1 MIRLATLWVW
11 LMCCGLQAAHAQDDP
26 PRQRQSI
33 SAERASAD
41 AGFSRQEQACQSR
54 FVVQAC
60 LDDVAAQR
68 RTLERELKRR
78 EASLNAVDRQQAA
91 QEQLQRSADKAR
103 DHQNRQTEPTGDVQ
117 AERVRAQKEKQQAHQ
132 DAGRSSGNASKTAP
146 ATPSAAEQATLRE
159 AYAAKQRA
167 AQDRRAARDKR
178 LRESTEKTSALPLPR

>member
-1 MIRLATLWVW
+1 MMRLAALWAWV
-11 LMCCGLQAAHAQDDP
+11 LCCGLQAAQAQGDP
-26 PRQRQSI
+26 QRERQSI
-33 SAERASAD
+33 SAERAAAD
-41 AGFSRQEQACQSR
+41 VRFSSQEQACQGR

-91 QEQLQRSADKAR
+91 QDQLQRSADKAR

-117 AERVRAQKEKQQAHQ
+117 PERVQAQEEKQRAHLE
-132 DAGRSSGNASKTAP
+132 AGRSSGDASKKTP
-146 ATPSAAEQATLRE
+146 ITPSAAEQASLRE

-167 AQDRRAARDKR
+167 AQERRAARDKR
-178 LRESTEKTSALPLPR
+178 LRESTEKPSALPLPK